1 MRASNNLR
9 QQVDLI
15 VFDFDGVLTD
25 NSVFVFEDGREAVRC
40 SRADGLAFDMFRAAE
55 IPSVIMSTEHNPV
68 VAARA
73 KKLKLPV
80 VQAVADKAADI
91 RSLAADRKIDLARV
105 MFVGNDLN
113 DLPALRIV
121 GWSVA
126 VADSH
131 ERVLQESR
139 IILKTRGGSGV
150 AREIAESLFGLGIF

>member
-1 MRASNNLR
+1 MPVNNDLR

-55 IPSVIMSTEHNPV
+55 IPAVIMSTEHNTV
-68 VAARA
+68 VTARA

-80 VQAVADKAADI
+80 VQAIVDKAAAI
-91 RSLAADRKIDLARV
+91 RTLVADQELDLARI
-105 MFVGNDLN
+105 MFIGNDLN
-113 DLPALRIV
+113 DLPALSIV
-121 GWSVA
+121 GWPVA

-131 ERVLQESR
+131 ERVRQASR
-139 IILKTRGGSGV
+139 IILQTKGGSGV
-150 AREIAESLFGLGIF
+150 AREVAESLFGLGFN

>member
-1 MRASNNLR
+1 MRVSYDLR

-55 IPSVIMSTEHNPV
+55 IPAIIMSTEHNTV

-80 VQAVADKAADI
+80 VQAIVDKAAAI
-91 RSLAADRKIDLARV
+91 RSLAADQELDLARI
-105 MFVGNDLN
+105 MFIGNDLN
-113 DLPALRIV
+113 DLPALSIV
-121 GWSVA
+121 GWPVA

-131 ERVLQESR
+131 ERVRQASR
-139 IILKTRGGSGV
+139 IILQTRGGSGV
-150 AREIAESLFGLGIF
+150 AREVAESLFGLGFN